1 VAGVI
6 PIGVAAV
13 VLTGRYIRP
22 DGTPLTGSILFE
34 PPGYLTIPG
43 VDVISTGA
51 SVAELDET
59 GAFSITLIATD
70 DPGTDPTGWTYR
82 VVERLQGVEGR
93 TFHLQLP
100 AASSP
105 VNLADIAPTDPS
117 LGDYIVVE
125 GPPGTPGT
133 QIYSGTGAPS
143 TGVGVDGDYY
153 IDKTPGA
160 VTLYGPK
167 ASGAWPTGIPLTS
180 SGSSPVTSVAGKTGA
195 VTLVVADVSGAAST
209 TDVTSAVSAHAS
221 ATDPHGDRA
230 AASSALAS
238 HVAAT
243 DPHGDRAAASSALAS
258 HVSASDPH
266 GDRAAASSA
275 LAAHVSASDP
285 HGDRA
290 AATAAIAA
298 HAGAADPHADRAYA
312 DGKFLPLAG
321 GTMTGGLTSARSA
334 TTDTAFAFGLA
345 TDTFDRARILAG
357 GTIELGPGTAARDT
371 RWQRLSAARWG
382 SDSDVAITVAGKGLM
397 VKEGSN
403 AKSGVVT
410 LSGGTATVAN
420 TSVTSTSRIQL
431 TSQADGGTPGWLR
444 VSARTAG
451 TSFTIT
457 SSSAS
462 DTSTVAYFIV
472 EPSP

>member
-1 VAGVI
+1 VI

-22 DGTPLTGSILFE
+22 DGTPLTGSVLFE

-70 DPGTDPTGWTYR
+70 DPGTDPTGWTYK

-143 TGVGVDGDYY
+143 TGVGVDGDFY
-153 IDKTPGA
+153 IDKTSGA

-167 ASGAWPTGIPLTS
+167 ASGAWPAGIPLTS

-238 HVAAT
+238 HV
-243 DPHGDRAAASSALAS
+243 
-258 HVSASDPH
+258 SASDPH

-290 AATAAIAA
+290 AATAAIAT
-298 HAGAADPHADRAYA
+298 HAGAADPHGDRVYA

-357 GTIELGPGTAARDT
+357 GTIELGSGTAARDT

-420 TSVTSTSRIQL
+420 TSVTATSRIQL